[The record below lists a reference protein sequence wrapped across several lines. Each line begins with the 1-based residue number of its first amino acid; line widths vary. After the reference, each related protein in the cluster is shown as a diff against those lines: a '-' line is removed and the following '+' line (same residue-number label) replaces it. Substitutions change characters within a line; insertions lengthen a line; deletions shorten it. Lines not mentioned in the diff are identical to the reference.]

1 MFPTPAFKA
10 KHRRYI
16 RNKAQTCYSNWPS
29 SHQAVNDLS
38 LGLKV
43 SLIEADFMVMG
54 ICFSIWPLGNG
65 CSIWQKRKWCDRAFS
80 PSAFKN
86 SNGETAASAYGNVQ
100 MLRHPLVLQLLNP
113 IQNYNSGW
121 WFSSFRLH
129 VIWPLIAMN
138 VAEPVKCLDIPVR
151 LCRNKCSKNAQMRPR
166 CRILPNQAQTNK
178 DQNMLFGNSTLQRYM
193 DRYFIA
199 RMISPAAL
207 SLCLCLMLMRWE
219 LHMIDLTI
227 CTHCTAPLV

>member
-1 MFPTPAFKA
+1 MWLGISFSLPSTAGCYLTSQTQCSILLLSKQNTGATFVI
-10 KHRRYI
+10 KHKPVIPIDLLHIKLSMISVQDSKFRSLR
-16 RNKAQTCYSNWPS
+16 QTC
-29 SHQAVNDLS
+29 
-38 LGLKV
+38 
-43 SLIEADFMVMG
+43 MVMG

-86 SNGETAASAYGNVQ
+86 SNGETAASAYGNAQ

-138 VAEPVKCLDIPVR
+138 VAEPVKCLDIPVH
-151 LCRNKCSKNAQMRPR
+151 LCRNKFSKNAQMRPIAESYQTR
-166 CRILPNQAQTNK
+166 PKQTRIK
-178 DQNMLFGNSTLQRYM
+178 
-193 DRYFIA
+193 IW
-199 RMISPAAL
+199 
-207 SLCLCLMLMRWE
+207 CLE
-219 LHMIDLTI
+219 
-227 CTHCTAPLV
+227 TAHYSDIWTDIL